1 MKQSSNQNRKAT
13 FRIGKVRGDLR
24 GKIWYLTYHENGK
37 RLRPKIGPDKEQA
50 RQMAARINS
59 QLESHTHSVFN
70 FEPVQI
76 DDLQTRWL
84 NHHEQVLRSSL
95 QTIRRYRA
103 ATTHLINFIAHKG
116 VASKT
121 SLFQVGHAEE
131 FVHYLRTIKVAP
143 NGHENSQ
150 KRHLLDK
157 GIKYI
162 LQCCRSMFGYAI
174 KRRHLSPYAENPFS
188 SLDLDRIPIENAKVI
203 SIFSPDQEKK
213 FLETCDDWQFPIF
226 LTLMLTGLR
235 PGELTHLLLPE
246 DLDLNVG
253 MLYVRNKPHLGWQVK
268 TRNEREIPLI
278 DELRDVLT
286 ISVGDRVTGPVFLQ
300 RRYSSGSV
308 RPEINDHSEKQL
320 EDLLQQRLAQE
331 ETASGKA
338 INRNQWLNI
347 SRTIWRDSG
356 ALKTDRIRTEF
367 IRLTKQIDLPQFTA
381 PKSLRHLFATCLQ
394 DGNVDPLIRSE
405 LMGHSTSATNGAS
418 HGLGMTA
425 TYTHSRPETKRK
437 QLANALLIR
446 LAVQIAKTWY
456 IRYSTKFN
464 NLDDQT
470 KFKGNMWHIK

>member
-1 MKQSSNQNRKAT
+1 
-13 FRIGKVRGDLR
+13 
-24 GKIWYLTYHENGK
+24 
-37 RLRPKIGPDKEQA
+37 
-50 RQMAARINS
+50 MAARINS

>member
-1 MKQSSNQNRKAT
+1 MKQSSKQNRKT
-13 FRIGKVRGDLR
+13 SFRIGKVRGDLR
-24 GKIWYLTYHENGK
+24 GKIWYLTYQENGK
-37 RLRPKIGPDKEQA
+37 RLRPRIGPDKDHA
-50 RQMAARINS
+50 RQMAAQINS

-76 DDLQTRWL
+76 DELQTRWL

-103 ATTHLINFIAHKG
+103 ATTHLINFVCEKG
-116 VASKT
+116 VVSKT
-121 SLFQVGHAEE
+121 SQFQAGHAEG

-150 KRHLLDK
+150 KRPLLDK

-188 SLDLDRIPIENAKVI
+188 CIDLDRIPIENAKAV
-203 SIFSPDQEKK
+203 SIFSPDQEKA
-213 FLETCDDWQFPIF
+213 FLEACDDWQFPIF

-235 PGELTHLLLPE
+235 PGELTHLLLPH
-246 DLDLNVG
+246 DLDLNTG
-253 MLYVRNKPHLGWQVK
+253 MLYVRNKPYLGWQVK

-278 DELRDVLT
+278 DQLRDVLKIT
-286 ISVGDRVTGPVFLQ
+286 VGDRHTGPVFLQ
-300 RRYSSGSV
+300 RRFSSASA
-308 RPEINDHSEKQL
+308 RPELAGHTEKQL
-320 EDLLQQRLAQE
+320 EDLLQQRVAQE
-331 ETASGKA
+331 EAATGKT
-338 INRNQWLNI
+338 INRNQWMKL
-347 SRTIWRDSG
+347 SRTIWRECG

-367 IRLTKQIDLPQFTA
+367 IRLTKLLKLPQFTA

-405 LMGHSTSATNGAS
+405 LMGHSTSASNGAS

-437 QLANALLIR
+437 QLMN
-446 LAVQIAKTWY
+446 VQSVRPGINVARIWL
-456 IRYSTKFN
+456 YSS
-464 NLDDQT
+464 QEC
-470 KFKGNMWHIK
+470 

>member
-1 MKQSSNQNRKAT
+1 MKQSSKQNRKT
-13 FRIGKVRGDLR
+13 SFRIGKVRGDLR

-37 RLRPKIGPDKEQA
+37 RLRPKLGPDKEQA

-70 FEPVQI
+70 FEPISI
-76 DDLQTRWL
+76 DDLQKRWL
-84 NHHEQVLRSSL
+84 KHHEQVLRSSL

-103 ATTHLINFIAHKG
+103 ATTHLINFIAQKG

-150 KRHLLDK
+150 KRPLLDK

-188 SLDLDRIPIENAKVI
+188 ALDLDRIPIENSKVI
-203 SIFSPDQEKK
+203 SIFSPDQEKA
-213 FLETCDDWQFPIF
+213 FLEACDDWQFPIF

-235 PGELTHLLLPE
+235 PGELIHLLLPDDI
-246 DLDLNVG
+246 DLKKG
-253 MLYVRNKPHLGWQVK
+253 MLYVRNKPRLGWQVK

-278 DELRDVLT
+278 DELRDVLK
-286 ISVGDRVTGPVFLQ
+286 IIIGDRVTGPVFLQ
-300 RRYSSGSV
+300 RRFTSSSV
-308 RPEINDHSEKQL
+308 HPQLTGYTEKQL
-320 EDLLQQRLAQE
+320 ENLLQERVVKE
-331 ETASGKA
+331 EEVSGNA
-338 INRNQWLNI
+338 MDRSQWMKF
-347 SRTIWRDSG
+347 SRTIWGDCG
-356 ALKTDRIRTEF
+356 TLKTDRIRTEF
-367 IRLTKQIDLPQFTA
+367 IRLTKQIELPQFTA

-437 QLANALLIR
+437 QLTNALLIR
-446 LAVQIAKTWY
+446 LAVQIAKTWC

-464 NLDDQT
+464 KLDNQA
-470 KFKGNMWHIK
+470 KFKGNMWHIR